1 MNNINS
7 LNSVEIVVRINILL
21 AEHNRRKDYIRD
33 KDDPD
38 YYIRKIE
45 YHKAQSYTGK
55 PYGDESDNFYA
66 DYKEAEC

>member
-1 MNNINS
+1 MINIRS
-7 LNSVEIVVRINILL
+7 LNSVEIVGRINILL
-21 AEHNRRKDYIRD
+21 AELNRREDYIRD

-45 YHKAQSYTGK
+45 YHKSPSYRGK

-66 DYKEAEC
+66 EYEESEC

>member
-7 LNSVEIVVRINILL
+7 LNSVEIVGRINILL
-21 AEHNRRKDYIRD
+21 AELNRRKDYIRD

-45 YHKAQSYTGK
+45 YHKAPSYTGK

>member
-7 LNSVEIVVRINILL
+7 LNSVEIVLMINILL
-21 AEHNRRKDYIRD
+21 AELNRRKDYIRD
-33 KDDPD
+33 KEDPD

-45 YHKAQSYTGK
+45 YHKAPSYTGK
-55 PYGDESDNFYA
+55 SYGDESDNFYA